1 MLSGDELGLGGGGK
15 PMAAIRV
22 VGSIR
27 DWINVRDVRRMIRR
41 QAFPEPLER
50 HYFDRAE
57 YAKDEAALLAIGYM
71 VVARDETPTHVG
83 VTIPAS
89 SNGVTGH
96 LDRRV
101 QRRVAS
107 IHVLY
112 RRRPAAPASTG
123 PAGSTR

>member
-1 MLSGDELGLGGGGK
+1 
-15 PMAAIRV
+15 MAAVRV

-27 DWINVRDVRRMIRR
+27 DWFNARDVRRMVRR
-41 QAFPEPLER
+41 QVFPDPFVR

-57 YAKDEAALLAIGYM
+57 YGRDEAALQAIGYM
-71 VVARDETPTHVG
+71 AVAKEETPTHVG
-83 VTIPAS
+83 VTIPAA

-112 RRRPAAPASTG
+112 RRRPVPVSNTPG
-123 PAGSTR
+123 PDEGST

>member
-1 MLSGDELGLGGGGK
+1 
-15 PMAAIRV
+15 MAPLRV

-27 DWINVRDVRRMIRR
+27 DWFNARDVRRMVRR
-41 QAFPEPLER
+41 QEFPDPFVR

-57 YAKDEAALLAIGYM
+57 YGRDEGALQAIGYM
-71 VVARDETPTHVG
+71 AVAKEETPTHVG
-83 VTIPAS
+83 VTIPAA

-112 RRRPAAPASTG
+112 RRKPEAVSNPPG
-123 PAGSTR
+123 PDG

>member
-1 MLSGDELGLGGGGK
+1 V
-15 PMAAIRV
+15 AAVRV

-27 DWINVRDVRRMIRR
+27 DWFNTRDVGRMVRR
-41 QAFPEPLER
+41 QVFPDPLER
-50 HYFDRAE
+50 HYLDRAE
-57 YAKDEAALLAIGYM
+57 YGRDEAALQAIGYM
-71 VVARDETPTHVG
+71 AVAKDETPSRVG
-83 VTIPAS
+83 VTLPAA

-112 RRRPAAPASTG
+112 RRRPAPVSNTG
-123 PAGSTR
+123 DTDG